1 MFPLGLP
8 LGSAGRV
15 KSRLRRART
24 VRRWA
29 GSGSGEQYK
38 ELLERQLPEN
48 LKLLIAKQIEN
59 NIFAKVRAVL
69 QPAGAGK

>member
-1 MFPLGLP
+1 LVYPWGRLAE
-8 LGSAGRV
+8 GSHGYAG
-15 KSRLRRART
+15 ART